1 MRHKLIYE
9 VLRIIGF
16 AIGIILLLGLYAA
29 FVLPLHPIA
38 FLYMIFGVILM
49 SVYSWLIV
57 SKFRRSYSVSSTIG
71 QLCVSFLLA
80 TRISINPNDNVVPGA
95 VTIKMVVA
103 LLAIY
108 IVLKIRDRNKS
119 DQKK

>member
-1 MRHKLIYE
+1 MRRKLIYA

-29 FVLPLHPIA
+29 FVLPLHPIR

-49 SVYSWLIV
+49 SAYSWLIV
-57 SKFRRSYSVSSTIG
+57 AKFRQSYSVSSTIG

-80 TRISINPNDNVVPGA
+80 TKISINPNDNVVPGA
-95 VTIKMVVA
+95 SNVSADTFYLK
-103 LLAIY
+103 LLSSLIFSS
-108 IVLKIRDRNKS
+108 VS
-119 DQKK
+119 